1 MDFFDHQDRAR
12 RNTVLLT
19 VYFVLAIIMIIACVY
34 FAILGILVFSTNGTD
49 QPIPFNS
56 GWHPELLGSVVVV
69 VGIIIASGSLFKIW
83 MLGGH
88 GETVAIALGGVKVPA
103 NTTALEERILLNVVE
118 EMALA
123 SGTPVPPVYILE
135 DESGINAFAAGTS
148 PQNAV
153 IGVTR
158 GAITTLRRD
167 ELQGV
172 IAHEFSHI
180 LNGDMKLNLRL
191 MGLLHGIL
199 LLALI
204 GYLFIRYLSLA
215 SMRGSSSNNDNK
227 GAAGMI
233 AALFLVGSALIVIG
247 YVGVFFANMI
257 KSAVSRQREYL
268 ADASAVQFTRNPNGI
283 SDALKRIGGWKQHA
297 RLTNPR
303 ASESS
308 HMFFGEGVASFLFAT
323 HPPLPLRIRRIEP
336 KFKGVFPKT
345 EPVTHTVSELI
356 DPNSLAMARAS
367 FAGSTTA
374 SEATTSSET
383 ATPIAATPIATKSS
397 RAITG
402 AHRAA
407 LAGADRHERQ
417 PEMAVSN
424 IGEPRPEH
432 LVHAHNLVEELA
444 PLLAED
450 IRDPLGAV
458 AIIYALLLAPTSDPV
473 RAKQLETIE
482 IQADTRVTQEFNRV
496 LDQVG
501 RLADEQR
508 LPLACLALPALHQ
521 MSPNQILV
529 FRKTVRALIEADR
542 KWTIFEFAI
551 QRFITKR
558 LVNRLDDSA
567 QSKIEPKS
575 VLSLPTA
582 FQVVLSALA
591 YVGSEA
597 DDPANSFA
605 VGMKNSRLVSRS
617 ATILPHPQC
626 TLKAL
631 DVALNVLEKSNGA
644 KKRDM
649 LASFS
654 ACIAADGKVEL
665 SELELLRVIA
675 DALGCPMPPILEE
688 TLTSS

>member
-1 MDFFDHQDRAR
+1 MDFFDHQERAR

-19 VYFVLAIIMIIACVY
+19 IYFVLAIIMIIACVY
-34 FAILGILVFSTNGTD
+34 FAVLGILVFTTDGTE
-49 QPIPFNS
+49 QPIPFY

-69 VGIIIASGSLFKIW
+69 VGIIVATGSLFKIW

-103 NTTALEERILLNVVE
+103 NTTALDERILLNVVE

-135 DESGINAFAAGTS
+135 NESGINAFAAGTS

-153 IGVTR
+153 IGITR

-199 LLALI
+199 LIALI
-204 GYLFIRYLSLA
+204 GYLFIRYLSFA
-215 SMRGSSSNNDNK
+215 SMRGSSRSDDNK
-227 GAAGMI
+227 GAAGVM
-233 AALFLVGSALIVIG
+233 AALFLLGSALIVIG

-257 KSAVSRQREYL
+257 KSAVSRQREFL

-297 RLTNPR
+297 RLTNAR

-323 HPPLPLRIRRIEP
+323 HPPLPVRIKRIEP
-336 KFKGVFPKT
+336 NFQGIFPT
-345 EPVTHTVSELI
+345 TAPVTHSVSELI

-367 FAGSTTA
+367 FAGGAAAGGAAVGGTTA
-374 SEATTSSET
+374 GRAAIASGATTSV
-383 ATPIAATPIATKSS
+383 
-397 RAITG
+397 
-402 AHRAA
+402 HQAA
-407 LAGADRHERQ
+407 LAGAVQHERQ
-417 PEMAVSN
+417 PEKAVSH

-432 LVHAHNLVEELA
+432 LVHAHNLVDELA

-458 AIIYALLLAPTSDPV
+458 AIIYALLLAPKSDPV
-473 RAKQLETIE
+473 REKQMETIQ
-482 IQADTRVTQEFNRV
+482 IQADPRVTQELIRV
-496 LDQVG
+496 LEQVG
-501 RLADEQR
+501 RLDDEQR

-521 MSPNQILV
+521 MSPNQVKI
-529 FRKTVRALIEADR
+529 FRKTVLALIEADR
-542 KWTIFEFAI
+542 IWTVFEFAI

-558 LVNRLDDSA
+558 LVNRLVDNTP
-567 QSKIEPKS
+567 SKIDSKS
-575 VLSLPTA
+575 ELPLANA

-591 YVGSEA
+591 YVGSNA

-605 VGMKNSRLVSRS
+605 IGLNQSKIAYKS
-617 ATILPHPQC
+617 ATILPREQC
-626 TLKAL
+626 TLKSL
-631 DVALNVLEKSNGA
+631 DGALNVLEKANGS
-644 KKRDM
+644 KKREM
-649 LASFS
+649 LEAFS

-675 DALGCPMPPILEE
+675 DALGCPMPPILQE
-688 TLTSS
+688 TLASHDTRS

>member
-1 MDFFDHQDRAR
+1 VDFFDHQERAR

-19 VYFVLAIIMIIACVY
+19 IYFVLAIIMIIAFVY
-34 FAILGILVFSTNGTD
+34 LAVLGILVFATDGTE
-49 QPIPFNS
+49 QPIQFN

-69 VGIIIASGSLFKIW
+69 VGIIVATGSLFKIW

-103 NTTALEERILLNVVE
+103 NTTALDERILLNVVE

-135 DESGINAFAAGTS
+135 NESGINAFAAGTS

-153 IGVTR
+153 IGITR

-199 LLALI
+199 LIALI
-204 GYLFIRYLSLA
+204 GFLFIRYLSFA
-215 SMRGSSSNNDNK
+215 SMRGSSRNDDNK
-227 GAAGMI
+227 GAAGVM
-233 AALFLVGSALIVIG
+233 AALFLLGSALIVIG

-257 KSAVSRQREYL
+257 KSAVSRQREFL

-297 RLTNPR
+297 RLTNAR

-323 HPPLPLRIRRIEP
+323 HPPLPLRIKRIEP
-336 KFKGVFPKT
+336 NFQGIFPKT
-345 EPVTHTVSELI
+345 QPVTHSVSELI
-356 DPNSLAMARAS
+356 DPNSLSMARAS
-367 FAGSTTA
+367 FAGGAAAGGAAIA
-374 SEATTSSET
+374 SGATTSV
-383 ATPIAATPIATKSS
+383 
-397 RAITG
+397 
-402 AHRAA
+402 HQAA
-407 LAGADRHERQ
+407 LAGAVQHERQ
-417 PEMAVSN
+417 PENAVSH

-432 LVHAHNLVEELA
+432 LVHAHNLVDELA
-444 PLLAED
+444 PILAED

-473 RAKQLETIE
+473 RKKQLETIQ
-482 IQADTRVTQEFNRV
+482 IQADPRVTQELIRV

-501 RLADEQR
+501 RLDDEQR

-521 MSPNQILV
+521 MSPNQIAI
-529 FRKTVRALIEADR
+529 FRKTVLALIEADR
-542 KWTIFEFAI
+542 KWTVFEFAI

-558 LVNRLDDSA
+558 LVNRLVDTT
-567 QSKIEPKS
+567 QSKIDSKS
-575 VLSLPTA
+575 ELPFANA

-605 VGMKNSRLVSRS
+605 IGLKKSKLVSKS
-617 ATILPHPQC
+617 ATILPREKC
-626 TLKAL
+626 TLKSL
-631 DVALNVLEKSNGA
+631 DAALNVLEKANGT
-644 KKRDM
+644 KKREM
-649 LASFS
+649 LEAFS

-688 TLTSS
+688 TLASHDTRS

>member
-19 VYFVLAIIMIIACVY
+19 IYFALAIVLIIASVY
-34 FAILGILVFSTNGTD
+34 FALLTILVFGTKDTD
-49 QPIPFNS
+49 QPIQFG
-56 GWHPELLGSVVVV
+56 GWHPELLVSVIVV
-69 VGIIIASGSLFKIW
+69 VGIIIATGSLYKIW

-88 GETVAIALGGVKVPA
+88 GETVALSLGGVKVPA

-135 DESGINAFAAGTS
+135 DENGINAFAAGTS

-158 GAITTLRRD
+158 GAITTLGRD

-199 LLALI
+199 LIALI
-204 GYLFIRYLSLA
+204 GFLFIRYLSMA
-215 SMRGSSSNNDNK
+215 SFRGSSNRDDNK
-227 GAAGMI
+227 GAAGIM
-233 AALFLVGSALIVIG
+233 AALFVTGAALIVIG

-257 KSAVSRQREYL
+257 KSAVSRQREFL

-297 RLTNPR
+297 RLTNAR

-336 KFKGVFPKT
+336 NFKGIFSKT

-356 DPNSLAMARAS
+356 DPNSLAIARAS
-367 FAGSTTA
+367 FAGGSTA
-374 SEATTSSET
+374 TSSDVSAG
-383 ATPIAATPIATKSS
+383 ATP
-397 RAITG
+397 TG
-402 AHRAA
+402 ASGGVHRAA
-407 LAGADRHERQ
+407 LAGADQHERQ
-417 PEMAVSN
+417 PDQAVN
-424 IGEPRPEH
+424 HIGEPRPEH
-432 LVHAHNLVEELA
+432 LAHAHNLVDELA
-444 PLLAED
+444 PILSED

-458 AIIYALLLAPTSDPV
+458 AIIYALLLAPSSDPI
-473 RAKQLETIE
+473 RAKQLETIQ
-482 IQADTRVTQEFNRV
+482 IQADPRVTHELSRV
-496 LDQVG
+496 INQVE
-501 RLADEQR
+501 LLEDEQR

-521 MSPNQILV
+521 MSPKQV
-529 FRKTVRALIEADR
+529 MTFRKTVRALIEADR

-558 LVNRLDDSA
+558 LVNRLDDNG
-567 QSKIEPKS
+567 QSNLESKADQ
-575 VLSLPTA
+575 SLPIA

-591 YVGSEA
+591 YVGSDA
-597 DDPANSFA
+597 DHAANSFA
-605 VGMKNSRLVSRS
+605 IGLKQSRFVGK
-617 ATILPHPQC
+617 TITMLPRENC

-631 DVALNVLEKSNGA
+631 DAALDVLEKSNGST
-644 KKRDM
+644 KKGM
-649 LASFS
+649 LAAFS

-688 TLTSS
+688 TLAAG

>member
-19 VYFVLAIIMIIACVY
+19 VYFMLAIIMIIACVY
-34 FAILGILVFSTNGTD
+34 FAILGILVFSTKD
-49 QPIPFNS
+49 ADAPIYFNS

-158 GAITTLRRD
+158 GAITTLGRD

-204 GYLFIRYLSLA
+204 GYLFIRYLSFA
-215 SMRGSSSNNDNK
+215 SMRGSSSNNDSK
-227 GAAGMI
+227 GAAGMV
-233 AALFLVGSALIVIG
+233 AALFLFGSALIVIG

-257 KSAVSRQREYL
+257 KSAVSRQREFL

-297 RLTNPR
+297 RLKNPR

-374 SEATTSSET
+374 SEATASEVI
-383 ATPIAATPIATKSS
+383 TPSEAITPSAVNSG

-482 IQADTRVTQEFNRV
+482 IQADPRVTQEFNRV

-558 LVNRLDDSA
+558 LVNRLDDNA
-567 QSKIEPKS
+567 QSKDEPKS

-605 VGMKNSRLVSRS
+605 VGVKNSQLFSKA
-617 ATILPHPQC
+617 ATILPHQQC
-626 TLKAL
+626 SLKAL
-631 DVALNVLEKSNGA
+631 DAALNVLEKSNGA

-649 LASFS
+649 LAAFS

-688 TLTSS
+688 TLASS

>member
-1 MDFFDHQDRAR
+1 MDFFDHQERAR

-19 VYFVLAIIMIIACVY
+19 IYFVIAIILIIACVY
-34 FAILGILVFSTNGTD
+34 FAVLGILAFKTDGTE
-49 QPIPFNS
+49 QPISLF

-69 VGIIIASGSLFKIW
+69 VGIIIATGSLFKIW

-135 DESGINAFAAGTS
+135 NESGINAFAAGTS

-153 IGVTR
+153 IGITR

-191 MGLLHGIL
+191 MGLLNGIL
-199 LLALI
+199 LIALI
-204 GYLFIRYLSLA
+204 GYFFIRSLNMV
-215 SMRGSSSNNDNK
+215 SMRGSSRNDDNK
-227 GAAGMI
+227 GAAGMV
-233 AALFLVGSALIVIG
+233 AALFLLGSALIVIG
-247 YVGVFFANMI
+247 YIGVFFANMI
-257 KSAVSRQREYL
+257 KSAVSRQREFL

-283 SDALKRIGGWKQHA
+283 SEALKRIGGWKQHA
-297 RLTNPR
+297 RLTNAR

-308 HMFFGEGVASFLFAT
+308 HMFFGEGVASFFFAT
-323 HPPLPLRIRRIEP
+323 HPPLPVRIKRIEP
-336 KFKGVFPKT
+336 NFQGIFPTT
-345 EPVTHTVSELI
+345 EPVTHSISELI
-356 DPNSLAMARAS
+356 DPNSLSMARAS
-367 FAGSTTA
+367 FAGG
-374 SEATTSSET
+374 TTSGGTTSGG
-383 ATPIAATPIATKSS
+383 
-397 RAITG
+397 AITSV
-402 AHRAA
+402 HQAA
-407 LAGADRHERQ
+407 LAGANQHESQ
-417 PEMAVSN
+417 PENAVSH

-432 LVHAHNLVEELA
+432 LVHAHNLVDELA
-444 PLLAED
+444 PILAED

-458 AIIYALLLAPTSDPV
+458 AIIYSLLLAPKSDPV
-473 RAKQLETIE
+473 REKQLEMIQ
-482 IQADTRVTQEFNRV
+482 IQADPRVTQELIRV
-496 LDQVG
+496 LDEVD
-501 RLADEQR
+501 RLDDEQR

-521 MSPNQILV
+521 MSPNQVAI
-529 FRKTVRALIEADR
+529 FRKTVLALIEADR
-542 KWTIFEFAI
+542 IWTVFEFAI

-558 LVNRLDDSA
+558 LVNRLVDIP
-567 QSKIEPKS
+567 QSKIDSKS
-575 VLSLPTA
+575 ELPIANA

-591 YVGSEA
+591 YVGSNA

-605 VGMKNSRLVSRS
+605 IGLNKSKLVYKS
-617 ATILPHPQC
+617 ATILPREKC
-626 TLKAL
+626 TLKSL
-631 DVALNVLEKSNGA
+631 DGALNVLEKANGT
-644 KKRDM
+644 KKREM
-649 LASFS
+649 LEAFS

-675 DALGCPMPPILEE
+675 DALGCPMPPILQE
-688 TLTSS
+688 TLTSI